1 MEKAQKRQTAYKVM
15 ISDITQGKYIKEDG
29 WNPSYI
35 ITPYGKNVSRINVLG
50 IVISNFVEES
60 TGYRTAVIDDGTE
73 HISIRYFY
81 ENPMPEELKVGSLLL
96 VIGRPKEYGEEKYI
110 LAEIIKKI
118 DNKAWIAYRK
128 AELDLLHKEIKS
140 TVIIK
145 NKENISQAEQPEEEI
160 IEEPIFEEIKSPSDE
175 LIELIKNN
183 DKGEGVDFK
192 DIIKIK
198 DAEKIIANLLK
209 EGDIFEIRP
218 GRYKVLE

>member
-1 MEKAQKRQTAYKVM
+1 M

-29 WNPSYI
+29 WNHSYI

-50 IVISNFVEES
+50 IIISNITEES
-60 TGYRTAVIDDGTE
+60 TGYRAVIIDDGTE

-81 ENPMPEELKVGSLLL
+81 ENPMPKELKIGSILL

-118 DNKAWIAYRK
+118 DNKAWVDYRK
-128 AELDLLHKEIKS
+128 AELDLIHKKIKS
-140 TVIIK
+140 NIITK
-145 NKENISQAEQPEEEI
+145 NKENVSQAEQSEEEI
-160 IEEPIFEEIKSPSDE
+160 IEEEPIFEEIKSPSDE
-175 LIELIKNN
+175 LIDLIKNN

-192 DIIKIK
+192 EIIKIK